1 MAFAPFNVAL
11 QVIAAFVIFIVGYVA
26 LFVSILVCVAI
37 CLAIA
42 KGIYEA
48 ARRVRAYAVR
58 SAPAKTFTSSDV
70 TLTPGLDSRSLIR
83 IGGRS

>member
-1 MAFAPFNVAL
+1 MVFAPFNIAL

-42 KGIYEA
+42 KGTQEA
-48 ARRVRAYAVR
+48 AKRVRAYAVR
-58 SAPAKTFTSSDV
+58 SAPAKPFISSDV
-70 TLTPGLDSRSLIR
+70 VLTPGLD
-83 IGGRS
+83 